1 MIKLL
6 IAVFAFSILQV
17 NLPGEEMRHCMG
29 VMNVSTRV
37 RPEDLAVVAEA
48 RGHCLDMDQ
57 SKQNGG
63 LENTLKPM
71 EVVLAALGGCITMVA
86 MARAPKEN
94 LDLRDLRLEM
104 EGEYSAADGFRT
116 IRMTARLRSSSPED
130 RLVDFFHAVERVC
143 PVSNSLKARIELEVV
158 RER

>member
-1 MIKLL
+1 VIELL
-6 IAVFAFSILQV
+6 ISVSAFSILQAG
-17 NLPGEEMRHCMG
+17 LPEEEERLHMG
-29 VMNVSTRV
+29 VMTVSTRV

-48 RGHCLDMDQ
+48 RGHGLDMDQ

-63 LENTLKPM
+63 REDTMKPM

-86 MARAPKEN
+86 LARAPKEG
-94 LDLRDLRLEM
+94 LDIRDLRLGM
-104 EGEYSAADGFRT
+104 EGEYSAAGGFRT

-158 RER
+158 REQ

>member
-1 MIKLL
+1 MIELL
-6 IAVFAFSILQV
+6 IAVFAFSILQL
-17 NLPGEEMRHCMG
+17 NLTVEEERRRMG
-29 VMNVSTRV
+29 VMTVSTRV

-48 RGHCLDMDQ
+48 RGRSLDMDQ

-63 LENTLKPM
+63 RENTLKPM

-86 MARAPKEN
+86 LARAPKES
-94 LDLRDLRLEM
+94 LDLRDLRLGM

-116 IRMTARLRSSSPED
+116 IRMTARLRSSEPEE

-158 RER
+158 RES